1 MSRVTGH
8 GFTYDFP
15 AQNFK
20 FIYSGSNDVFF
31 ETNWY
36 GTIIAPN
43 AKIVLGQ
50 SHEKDL
56 YGQFYANEIVVHQ
69 YANIKVVP
77 FIPEQI
83 HLEYVFNSEAG
94 AGL

>member
-1 MSRVTGH
+1 MKIAMLLLLALAANVG
-8 GFTYDFP
+8 
-15 AQNFK
+15 AK
-20 FIYSGSNDVFF
+20 IKCVFF

-77 FIPEQI
+77 FNLEQI

-94 AGL
+94 GEL